1 MKGLLDMRLNNNFLI
16 HKTSTGE
23 ILVPV
28 EEESKSF
35 HGIIKLN
42 ETGSEIVHLLDDND
56 LSMDELLSH
65 FYNSYPDEDKE
76 LIKQSVN
83 DFVNKLR
90 EINAIK

>member
-16 HKTSTGE
+16 HKTSAGE

-42 ETGSEIVHLLDDND
+42 ETGSEIVHLLEDND
-56 LSMDELLSH
+56 LTIPTSNDTG
-65 FYNSYPDEDKE
+65 
-76 LIKQSVN
+76 QSSLPAH
-83 DFVNKLR
+83 KS
-90 EINAIK
+90 AITCLTEKS